1 MSYYHI
7 ASIVLAI
14 LLIGALA
21 SNLSLRKRLHET
33 RDWLRDEIEGHDR
46 TKQHLKDAA
55 SRMRR
60 ENRERV
66 LGLIEEQRD

>member
-1 MSYYHI
+1 MTYYHA

-14 LLIGALA
+14 LLIAALA

-33 RDWLRDEIEGHDR
+33 RDWLRDEIDSHDR
-46 TKQHLKDAA
+46 TKNHLKEAA
-55 SRMRR
+55 ARMRR

-66 LGLIEEQRD
+66 LGLIEGQRD